1 MRVYWTTLKAN
12 LLGPEGFFQQYIEF
26 GTEDVSIVLDENLH
40 VVVFTVAE
48 LNFEDIL
55 NYPWLGV
62 YGLNWLMYVVRTFDL
77 RCENAVIYT
86 DVTK

>member
-1 MRVYWTTLKAN
+1 M
-12 LLGPEGFFQQYIEF
+12 GPEGFFQQYIEF